1 MSNEKKPASTVNEFG
16 VQWTKYTENT
26 GFYASTGIF
35 DSLFG
40 TLLRKEDLA
49 GKKIAD
55 IGAGAGRY
63 TKLFSQLGAA
73 SILALEP
80 SEGFATLEK
89 NTADLKNVTRLRA
102 TADKLPG
109 QDFDWVFCI
118 GVLQFIPDAQTALR
132 SMGQALCSQGRI
144 FVWVYG
150 RENVGIYLIFLK
162 PLRFIAKHL
171 SHRVLG
177 IMAAALVYP
186 ATLYGLLCRAFP
198 LPLSEYLCGYFM
210 KLDRYSRKVVIYDQL
225 NPGYSRYYSKAQLK
239 ELFENSGFTDL
250 QFYNRLNTSWSV
262 TARYGEQEST

>member
-1 MSNEKKPASTVNEFG
+1 MTKQKKPAGTVNEFG

-40 TLLRKEDLA
+40 NLLCKEDLA

-55 IGAGAGRY
+55 IGAGSGRY
-63 TKLFSQLGAA
+63 TKLFHQLGAA

-80 SEGFATLEK
+80 SDGFTTLEK
-89 NTADLKNVTRLRA
+89 NTADLQNVTRLHA
-102 TADKLPG
+102 TADQLPR

-132 SMGQALCSQGRI
+132 TMGRALGPRGRI

-150 RENVGIYLIFLK
+150 RENNGIYLIFLK
-162 PLRFIAKHL
+162 PLRLIAKL
-171 SHRVLG
+171 LPHRLLDL
-177 IMAAALVYP
+177 MAAVLVYP
-186 ATLYGLLCRAFP
+186 ATLYGLLCRVIP
-198 LPLSEYLCGYFM
+198 LPMAQYLCGYYM

-225 NPGYSRYYSKAQLK
+225 NPGYSRYYSKAELK

-262 TARYGEQEST
+262 TARYGEREST